1 MKVKKLV
8 KFLSLLAVGLLSNK
22 INKQYGFT
30 SYTLNCNAEIIRRS
44 TYDYNKEI
52 LSDSVNVILENAHKN
67 NIGIIHKNIRE
78 LLSGRYDSLNPQKVL
93 LRISNIIKHGHIN
106 SLCDNN
112 QSYVIIDIPHIIFN
126 ANLIGDPELQRIN
139 YLISNIL
146 NNLDVCSSKIK
157 NRIKLKSNV
166 TNGCLSQSDKDIIF
180 DPTKPSNS
188 RNKGL
193 QLSPSNKFFSILLKC
208 SVDNLGSGDSTMEC
222 VQKELAKDNKKMS
235 DTCSQCFKESVNC
248 GKSNCWLPCLFGNP
262 CSDRC
267 YNCGVNYCN
276 KELIRCTGLQ
286 NLPGAC
292 S

>member
-22 INKQYGFT
+22 ITKQYGFT
-30 SYTLNCNAEIIRRS
+30 PYSFNCNAEIIRRS
-44 TYDYNKEI
+44 SYGYNQEI
-52 LSDSVNVILENAHKN
+52 LNDSVNLILENTHKN
-67 NIGIIHKNIRE
+67 KIGIIHKSIRE
-78 LLSGRYDSLNPQKVL
+78 LLSGRYNSLNPQKVL

-112 QSYVIIDIPHIIFN
+112 QSYVLIDIPHIIFN
-126 ANLIGDPELQRIN
+126 ANLIGDPKLQRIN
-139 YLISNIL
+139 YLINNIL
-146 NNLDVCSSKIK
+146 NNLDVCSSKRKYNIQ
-157 NRIKLKSNV
+157 LKSNV

-180 DPTKPSNS
+180 DTTKPSNS
-188 RNKGL
+188 RSKGL

-235 DTCSQCFKESVNC
+235 DTCSQCFKDSVSC
-248 GKSNCWLPCLFGNP
+248 GKSNCWLPCLFGSP

-267 YNCGVNYCN
+267 YNCGVKYCN
-276 KELIRCTGLQ
+276 KELIRCTGLE
-286 NLPGAC
+286 NLPSAC